1 VRTFFIFVFFILIPS
16 LAYAGSID
24 YLGYSLKALG
34 SVIIVIA
41 LLFASVWAL
50 KKLQINTK
58 RGGRIKILDRT
69 YIDNKHSLVI
79 IEVDE
84 KQFLLGVGNEI
95 NLISQLVKNEENT

>member
-1 VRTFFIFVFFILIPS
+1 MRTFFIFVFFILIPS
-16 LAYAGSID
+16 LVYAGSID
-24 YLGYSLKALG
+24 YLGYTLKALG

-58 RGGRIKILDRT
+58 RGGRIRILDRT

-95 NLISQLVKNEENT
+95 NFISQLVKNEENN

>member
-1 VRTFFIFVFFILIPS
+1 MRTFFIFVFFILIPS

-95 NLISQLVKNEENT
+95 NLISQLVKNEENN